1 MVIYSR
7 NISWQDI
14 NNVIY
19 IFNEINNKMCYLE
32 DVSRQIWL
40 MINRKMSIESMIN
53 NLSKTYN
60 QSLDLIQE
68 DLLLFLQELKEMEL
82 INYGFSK

>member
-53 NLSKTYN
+53 NLSETYN

>member
-1 MVIYSR
+1 MVVYSR

-19 IFNEINNKMCYLE
+19 IFNEINNKMFYLE
-32 DVSRQIWL
+32 DVSRNIWL
-40 MINRKMSIESMIN
+40 MINRKMSIENMIN
-53 NLSKTYN
+53 NLSETYN
-60 QSLDLIQE
+60 QSLDIMQE

-82 INYGFSK
+82 VDYGFSK

>member
-40 MINRKMSIESMIN
+40 MINRKMSIEIMIN
-53 NLSKTYN
+53 NLSETYN